1 MRTLAFLALLLSQSV
16 SRPDPDAQLAEA
28 ARLRELALYDRAEEI
43 LRSFL
48 KSTPTE
54 SQSQKL
60 VPDFRIAL
68 CEVLLGARNFEELKA
83 EAEILRRN
91 PKTRLQGLA
100 FLAAAAWHAGLVPE
114 AAEYCDEAD
123 RLPADPAAPA
133 EFYRQ
138 LKRVR
143 AMLGWKRHETATHV
157 VYYPPDSPLAGTMAA
172 FGRRLDVT
180 FDRIRSE
187 LDVPFQGKIEAYFFN
202 DQAQA
207 DALVERA
214 LTTSLPALRT
224 YYARADAP
232 PGFAIAQVI
241 GFFVGNR
248 KERRPPRL
256 AGLCE
261 GFFAA
266 HADDPRWDK
275 RREEL
280 PRKRMRQGELEPLQK
295 LLAEPGHD
303 AESFAMTGSFVRWLI
318 RTRGR
323 ERFRRLWAE
332 YNDLAGADAAGL
344 KRPWAEIYGAALE
357 DLETAWRSSIK

>member
-1 MRTLAFLALLLSQSV
+1 MRSLAFLAVLLSQSV
-16 SRPDPDAQLAEA
+16 PRQDPETHLAEA
-28 ARLRELALYDRAEEI
+28 ARLRELALFDRAEEV
-43 LRSFL
+43 LRAYL
-48 KSTPTE
+48 KAAPTD
-54 SQSQKL
+54 SQSQKFI
-60 VPDFRIAL
+60 PDFRIAL
-68 CEVLLGARNFEELKA
+68 CEVLLGARNYEELKA

-91 PKTRLQGLA
+91 PKTRIQGLA
-100 FLAAAAWHAGLVPE
+100 FLAAAAWHAGAVAD

-123 RLPADPAAPA
+123 RLPIDAGAPA
-133 EFYRQ
+133 ESYRS

-143 AMLGWKRHETATHV
+143 SLLGWKRHETATHV
-157 VYYPPDSPLAGTMAA
+157 VYYPPDSPLAAKIVP

-180 FDRIRSE
+180 FDRVRSE
-187 LDVPFQGKIEAYFFN
+187 LDAPFQGKIEAYFFN
-202 DQAQA
+202 DQTQA
-207 DALVERA
+207 DALVERS

-232 PGFAIAQVI
+232 PGFAIAQVL

-266 HADDPRWDK
+266 HADDPRWDR

-280 PRKRMRQGELEPLQK
+280 PRKRLRQDELEPLST
-295 LLAEPGHD
+295 LLAEPGRD

-323 ERFRRLWAE
+323 ERFRRLWAD
-332 YNDLAGADAAGL
+332 YNELAGDDAAGL
-344 KRPWAEIYGAALE
+344 KRPWVEIYGATLE
-357 DLETAWRSSIK
+357 DLEAAWRSSIK